1 MRWRTRWR
9 TTEVETV
16 PFRKERSASKARTE
30 ETNKMKAK
38 VPIEILA
45 EEARQGGGAIALP
58 LFGMF
63 RTFIRPSSPTPGPAH
78 RANSDW

>member
-1 MRWRTRWR
+1 
-9 TTEVETV
+9 
-16 PFRKERSASKARTE
+16 
-30 ETNKMKAK
+30 MKAK